1 MKLMTVTLEP
11 LNKMNV
17 INFGDNFG
25 RRSWKDRR
33 SPLTV
38 YMKNDLRAG
47 RNRRKGSDRRKLAG
61 DRRCSTASYKGND
74 RRSNIDRRKA
84 YNLKRFVPTP

>member
-11 LNKMNV
+11 LDKMNV

-25 RRSWKDRR
+25 RRSWEDRR
-33 SPLTV
+33 ITWSVNT
-38 YMKNDLRAG
+38 KNDLRADK
-47 RNRRKGSDRRKLAG
+47 NRRGGSDRRKLAG
-61 DRRCSTASYKGND
+61 DRRCNKALYKGKD

-84 YNLKRFVPTP
+84 YNLKSFVSTP